1 MEIAVIA
8 ALLGLVIA
16 VACIQLPKLASRHNA
31 PYSQA
36 DAREYE
42 KETGRSMQEIED
54 DNAAERAQQEDRVR
68 ADQPDT
74 SDGGR

>member
-1 MEIAVIA
+1 MTIAIVA

-36 DAREYE
+36 DAQAYE
-42 KETGRSMQEIED
+42 KETGRSAEQIAEE
-54 DNAAERAQQEDRVR
+54 NAAARAAQENR
-68 ADQPDT
+68 AEAPQADG
-74 SDGGR
+74 SDSR